1 VLFFLLLLLLL
12 LWSCVVVFVVVVLVV
27 VVVVVS
33 VVVAAAAAVL
43 LSLNGTD
50 ISKEHREGNN
60 GGVPHSLSQSPL
72 SAAGG
77 PAASMMADGGLAFS
91 NTHILDTELGEED
104 EERRRLHHPASNHRC
119 EY

>member
-1 VLFFLLLLLLL
+1 MLLS
-12 LWSCVVVFVVVVLVV
+12 SCVVVFVVVVLVV

-33 VVVAAAAAVL
+33 VVVAEAAAVL
-43 LSLNGTD
+43 FSLNGTD

-77 PAASMMADGGLAFS
+77 PAASMMADGGPLAFS
-91 NTHILDTELGEED
+91 NTHVLDTELGEED
-104 EERRRLHHPASNHRC
+104 EERRRLHPASNHRC